1 MISLFNIAVIN
12 ALTIVPLALVVWLV
26 SRVAR
31 RPALTHALWV
41 LVLLK
46 LVTPPLLQWPVIEI
60 PVAQMESELVQP
72 AGAAA
77 MDTAP
82 RDTALPTTPA
92 AGPRLTSTAVMAAE
106 SVSAT
111 SVADSAQS
119 VDAPEARSP
128 RSVGKFVLPSTGLM
142 LTLSSWWEVLA
153 CVWCVGG
160 VVAFGIQGWYAVRFA
175 RCILKA
181 STPDPD
187 LQNQVA
193 ELARQMN
200 LRTVPDVRIVAAT
213 VSPLLWSCGSRVTL
227 LFPVALMKR
236 LDSDSVATL
245 LMHELAHY
253 RRGDHWVRWLE
264 LVATSLFWWHPVV
277 WWARYQ
283 IEDSE
288 EECCDACVVAQ
299 VPQMPRTYAEAL
311 LDTIDFL
318 CNAPRDMPPLA
329 SGLGNA
335 AVLRRR
341 LTKIMSGPS
350 ANSMSRRLRL
360 TVGLLAAFLLPM
372 GPLVFGSGTNLAIRP
387 AGIAT
392 AGHSR
397 LLPTPADTPKID
409 VPSPSSDTESDL
421 ETPAP
426 RNDAGNSKSRRQRN
440 ETVWSTAVS
449 PDGRFIIRATTG
461 RRVVLSDL
469 SSSRETDLS
478 SHGITAVS
486 FAPDK
491 EQFAAISADGKLTVW
506 DAVTAELRQVL
517 YTHESALRTVAV
529 SPRGDTVAVGSSD
542 GTLLIVNMR
551 TGNVEQQFSRLA
563 TSVNCVR
570 YSQDGNRLAV
580 ALGDWRSDAPGKI
593 RLMELQTGTSVDLD
607 CQTTPGAV
615 MFVSNDELIVGE
627 WNGHSTLWNLVSHEI
642 VGAAVAN
649 KNIVAAASFSPDNP
663 QLREIAFVSSGF
675 TDE

>member
-12 ALTIVPLALVVWLV
+12 ALTIVPFALVVWLV

-46 LVTPPLLQWPVIEI
+46 LVTPPLLQWPMIEI
-60 PVAQMESELVQP
+60 PVAHIESEIVQP
-72 AGAAA
+72 AGSAPI
-77 MDTAP
+77 DTMVPA
-82 RDTALPTTPA
+82 TPA
-92 AGPRLTSTAVMAAE
+92 AGPRLSSTAVMAAD
-106 SVSAT
+106 SVRST
-111 SVADSAQS
+111 SVPGIAQPI
-119 VDAPEARSP
+119 VAAEVNSP
-128 RSVGKFVLPSTGLM
+128 ASVGRFVLPPAGLM

-153 CVWCVGG
+153 CVWCTG
-160 VVAFGIQGWYAVRFA
+160 VIVAFGIQGWYAVRFA

-181 STPDPD
+181 AAPDPD
-187 LQNQVA
+187 LQNQVT

-227 LFPVALMKR
+227 LFPVALLKR
-236 LDSDSVATL
+236 LDSDSIATL

-318 CNAPRDMPPLA
+318 CNAPKDMPPLA

-350 ANSMSRRLRL
+350 ANSMSHRLRL
-360 TVGLLAAFLLPM
+360 SVGLLAAFLLPM

-387 AGIAT
+387 AGIAA

-397 LLPTPADTPKID
+397 LLPTPADAPKLAA
-409 VPSPSSDTESDL
+409 PAPSSEIESDL
-421 ETPAP
+421 GTPAP
-426 RNDAGNSKSRRQRN
+426 RNDAADSKSRRQRT
-440 ETVWSTAVS
+440 ETAWSTAVS

-461 RRVVLSDL
+461 RRVLLSDL

-506 DAVTAELRQVL
+506 DAVTAELRRVL
-517 YTHESALRTVAV
+517 YTHVSALRTVAV

-542 GTLLIVNMR
+542 GTLLILNLR
-551 TGNVEQQFSRLA
+551 TGNVVQQFSRLA

-580 ALGDWRSDAPGKI
+580 ALGDWHADAPGTV
-593 RLMELQTGTSVDLD
+593 RLMELQSGTSVDLD

-627 WNGHSTLWNLVSHEI
+627 WNGHSTLWNLVNHEI
-642 VGAAVAN
+642 VGAAVAH